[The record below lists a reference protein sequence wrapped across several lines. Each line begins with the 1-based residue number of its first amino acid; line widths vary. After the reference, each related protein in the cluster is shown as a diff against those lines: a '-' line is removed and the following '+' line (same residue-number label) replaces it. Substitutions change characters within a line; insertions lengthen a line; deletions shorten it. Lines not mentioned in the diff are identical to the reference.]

1 MSRQH
6 KQLIE
11 QVFAGEAAQPGLWL
25 GNPDPETVKLYT
37 KYFSLPDMESIR
49 RQLGDDCRWITPE
62 WDSYKHPE
70 GKPIFD
76 VYGGKPKHSHNQPG
90 VFADCTSLAEVEAF
104 PWPDPKYLDFDVT
117 RQTLQAADDYFRFS
131 GMWTCFFH
139 IVADFFGMDNYFVK
153 MYTDPMI
160 VQAVTEHVVDF
171 YLAANER
178 FFQEAAGEFEVY
190 FLGNDFGT
198 QQDLLIS
205 PEMFHKFIMPYFRK
219 CIEQAKS
226 FGLKVM
232 LHSCGSIYRVI
243 PDLLDAGVDALHP
256 LQARATGMDA
266 ETLARNYRGK
276 VVFVGGVDTQDL
288 LINGTPQQVR
298 DEVWRLRDLWG
309 EKFIVSPS
317 HEAILPNVPPENVIA
332 MAEAAKE

>member
-6 KQLIE
+6 RQLIE
-11 QVFAGEAAQPGLWL
+11 EVFAGKADRPGLWL
-25 GNPDPETVKLYT
+25 GNPDPETIKLYT
-37 KYFSLPDMESIR
+37 KHFDLPDMESIR
-49 RQLGDDCRWITPE
+49 KRLGDDCRWICPE
-62 WDSYKHPE
+62 WDSYKHPA
-70 GKPIFD
+70 GQPIFD
-76 VYGGKPKHSHNQPG
+76 PYGGQPKHSHNQPG
-90 VFADCTSLAEVEAF
+90 VFAECTSVAEVEAF
-104 PWPDPKYLDFDVT
+104 PWPDVTFLDFTET
-117 RQTLQAADDYFRFS
+117 RQKLQAASDYFRFS

-153 MYTDPMI
+153 MYTDPAV

-178 FFQEAAGEFEVY
+178 FFQEAADEFEIY

-219 CIEQAKS
+219 CIDQAKS

-256 LQARATGMDA
+256 LQARANGMDA

-288 LINGTPQQVR
+288 LVNGTPQDVR

-317 HEAILPNVPPENVIA
+317 HEAILPNVPPENVVA